1 MVGKT
6 LSTIQNSGFMSTAML
21 QKNNNV
27 LQLSSPSIQCNSSL
41 VSPPSVR
48 TEQLSL
54 SHGNKL
60 IFKEVCLSIEPGS
73 VTALIGPSGCGKTSF
88 LSCLNRL
95 TEMNPQS
102 KVKGSIRLGGVD
114 TKKINVIEL
123 RRRVGMLFQKP
134 VPFPF
139 SIQDNIEFPLREH
152 GIKERD
158 RITSILEEV
167 LQNVGLWDEV
177 KNRLH
182 HSALSLSGGQ
192 QQRLCLA
199 RAIALNP
206 DVLLMDE
213 PCSALDP
220 ISCDVIEELISN
232 LRGRYTILIV
242 THNLAQARRVAD
254 DAALLWNIDGVGHL
268 IESGSVEQMFE
279 SPYHPLTK
287 AYISG
292 KRC

>member
-1 MVGKT
+1 
-6 LSTIQNSGFMSTAML
+6 ML

>member
-1 MVGKT
+1 MVSKT

-232 LRGRYTILIV
+232 LRGKYTILIV

>member
-102 KVKGSIRLGGVD
+102 KVKGSIRLGGID

-134 VPFPF
+134 IPFPF

>member
-1 MVGKT
+1 MVSKT

-102 KVKGSIRLGGVD
+102 KVKGSIRLGGID

-134 VPFPF
+134 IPFPF